1 MNLYDPNFVRQYF
14 NNLSKDY
21 DSAEKISFRLLQHWR
36 NQILK
41 QAQFSIGAT
50 VYDLGC
56 GGGNNF
62 AALTRK
68 IGRTGKII
76 GVDYSNKMIEKAQFH
91 VLENHWQHIEL
102 MECDFVESS
111 VLESNSDNIFGT
123 FCLKTLPI
131 EQYDALANQAW
142 KALKPYGQCVLGE
155 FSLPKSPFY
164 AFLTQKYLKHIVPFF
179 GRVMGAS
186 PKAHELLSQYVQQF
200 DGCIALEKA
209 FQLRGFKT
217 KRFILSH
224 GWITGIVA
232 EKVLPVSEKPLE
244 TIDFQSFMS

>member
-1 MNLYDPNFVRQYF
+1 MNLYDPNFVRQHF
-14 NNLSKDY
+14 DHLSKDY
-21 DSAEKISFRLLQHWR
+21 DSAEKISFHLLQYWR
-36 NQILK
+36 NQIFQ
-41 QAQFSIGAT
+41 QAHFKWGAT

-68 IGRTGKII
+68 IGHTGKII
-76 GVDYSNKMIEKAQFH
+76 GVDYSNKMIEKAHHH
-91 VLENHWQHIEL
+91 VIENHWKHIQL

-111 VLESNSDNIFGT
+111 LLEGDSDNIFGT
-123 FCLKTLPI
+123 FCLKTLPV
-131 EQYDALANQAW
+131 EQYGALANQAW
-142 KALKPYGQCVLGE
+142 NVLKPYGQCVLGE

-164 AFLTQKYLKHIVPFF
+164 AFLTQNYLKHIVPFF

-186 PKAHELLSQYVQQF
+186 PNAHDLLSQYVEQF

-209 FQLRGFKT
+209 FQLRRFKT
-217 KRFILSH
+217 KRFILNQ

-232 EKVLPVSEKPLE
+232 EKA
-244 TIDFQSFMS
+244 